1 MKPKNSNFVDYVK
14 ILCRSG
20 KGGAGSAHFL
30 RDRTTAK
37 GGPDGGDGGRGGHI
51 IITLIYPLEPLI
63 EAVEAVVQLGRITQ
77 MVILAVNLAVQ
88 ALSLLN
94 MILVK
99 EN

>member
-37 GGPDGGDGGRGGHI
+37 GGPDGGDGGGAGLNTGGGAGFCTMKMILLSLELKPLFI
-51 IITLIYPLEPLI
+51 IYGTSIVP
-63 EAVEAVVQLGRITQ
+63 VKFWLG
-77 MVILAVNLAVQ
+77 VNLNIF
-88 ALSLLN
+88 LF
-94 MILVK
+94 
-99 EN
+99 